1 MKLALTVIST
11 AFCLCL
17 FLTSC
22 GEKEPASSAET
33 SSTQGAPEE
42 TPTPEPESAPE
53 PEEAPEPAP
62 EPEEAPEPAPEPEE
76 APEPTPEP
84 EEAPEPTPEPEETP
98 DPAANKPAA
107 PASVITFTNE
117 LREKGVLE
125 LLEKLENAQEGR
137 GENPMQMFDTM
148 RQLNQLSDKLST
160 IDTADLPEDLK
171 QPVNR
176 FRDATADMATH
187 MEEIPIPVEI
197 VTGGQE
203 AIGPWFV
210 EKMAEDPLFPQIME
224 DWGRTM
230 GELGEEM
237 EESGSVIEKVFDA
250 YDVNPFAP

>member
-33 SSTQGAPEE
+33 SSTQGAPEN

-53 PEEAPEPAP
+53 PEETPEPAP

-250 YDVNPFAP
+250 YDMNPFAP

>member
-1 MKLALTVIST
+1 MKLALTVIS
-11 AFCLCL
+11 AALCLCL

-250 YDVNPFAP
+250 YDMNPFAP

>member
-33 SSTQGAPEE
+33 SSTQGAPEN

-53 PEEAPEPAP
+53 PEETPEPAP

-84 EEAPEPTPEPEETP
+84 EEAPEPTPEPQETP

-250 YDVNPFAP
+250 YDMNPFAP

>member
-42 TPTPEPESAPE
+42 TPTPEPESA
-53 PEEAPEPAP
+53 
-62 EPEEAPEPAPEPEE
+62 
-76 APEPTPEP
+76 PEP

-187 MEEIPIPVEI
+187 MEEIPIPVEV

-250 YDVNPFAP
+250 YDMNPFAP

>member
-250 YDVNPFAP
+250 YDMNPFAP

>member
-1 MKLALTVIST
+1 MKLALTVISA

-62 EPEEAPEPAPEPEE
+62 EPEEAPEPA
-76 APEPTPEP
+76 PEP

-250 YDVNPFAP
+250 YDMNPFAP

>member
-53 PEEAPEPAP
+53 PEETPEPAP
-62 EPEEAPEPAPEPEE
+62 EPEEAPEPA
-76 APEPTPEP
+76 PEP

-250 YDVNPFAP
+250 YDMNPFAP

>member
-53 PEEAPEPAP
+53 PEETPEPAP

-84 EEAPEPTPEPEETP
+84 EETPE
-98 DPAANKPAA
+98 PAANKPAA

-250 YDVNPFAP
+250 YDMNPFAP

>member
-62 EPEEAPEPAPEPEE
+62 EPEEAPEPA
-76 APEPTPEP
+76 PEP

-250 YDVNPFAP
+250 YDMNPFAP

>member
-1 MKLALTVIST
+1 MKHALTVISA

-17 FLTSC
+17 FVTSC
-22 GEKEPASSAET
+22 GEKEPASS
-33 SSTQGAPEE
+33 EE
-42 TPTPEPESAPE
+42 TGSAQAASKETPSPEPESAPE
-53 PEEAPEPAP
+53 PKETPEPAP
-62 EPEEAPEPAPEPEE
+62 EPEEETPEPAPEPEE
-76 APEPTPEP
+76 APEPTPD
-84 EEAPEPTPEPEETP
+84 PEETP
-98 DPAANKPAA
+98 EPAANKPAA
-107 PASVITFTNE
+107 PASVIAFTNE

-187 MEEIPIPVEI
+187 MEEIPIPVEV

-210 EKMAEDPLFPQIME
+210 EKMAEDPLFPQVME

-237 EESGSVIEKVFDA
+237 EESGSVIEEVFNA
-250 YDVNPFAP
+250 YDLNPFAP

>member
-53 PEEAPEPAP
+53 PEETPEPAP

>member
-42 TPTPEPESAPE
+42 TPTPEPES
-53 PEEAPEPAP
+53 AP

>member
-53 PEEAPEPAP
+53 PEETPEPAP

-250 YDVNPFAP
+250 YDMNPFAP

>member
-53 PEEAPEPAP
+53 PEET
-62 EPEEAPEPAPEPEE
+62 PEPAPEPEE

-250 YDVNPFAP
+250 YDMNPFAP